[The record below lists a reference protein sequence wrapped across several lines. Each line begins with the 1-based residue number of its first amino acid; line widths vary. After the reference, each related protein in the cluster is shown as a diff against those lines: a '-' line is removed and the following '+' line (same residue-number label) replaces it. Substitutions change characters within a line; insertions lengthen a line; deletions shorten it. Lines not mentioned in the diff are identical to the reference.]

1 MNQFIADSTPAQTRT
16 QTPDS
21 PIETVLE
28 DFKTKIEEAC
38 ARGQRLCIRGG
49 GSKDWYGATRAGEVL
64 DTRAYRGVVAY
75 DPAELVITARSG
87 TPLVEIEQLLSEH
100 HQMLAFEPPHF
111 GLGATLGGCIATGL
125 AGPRRMSAGA
135 VRDFL
140 LGVSILTGRGEFL
153 RFGGQVMKNVAGYDV
168 ARLMAGSLGT
178 LGLLMDISVKVLPKP
193 SASATLRQET
203 SACDAVRKL
212 NEWAGRPL
220 PITASSWYAGIL
232 TIRLEGASAAVR
244 AACATLGGEA
254 LQQSAAVMHW
264 HSLREQSNAFF
275 QKVPADAALWRL
287 CVPSTTEPTALRD
300 ADCQFI
306 EWGGSQRWLFAAG
319 DDDSVRT
326 DAVAAGGHATQFR
339 HAKSAV
345 DVFTAL
351 SPPIAAIHKR
361 LKTAFDP
368 AGVFNHGRMF
378 AGI

>member
-1 MNQFIADSTPAQTRT
+1 MNEFIADSMPAEIRT
-16 QTPDS
+16 QTLDPR
-21 PIETVLE
+21 IETVLE
-28 DFKTKIEEAC
+28 EFKTKIEEAC
-38 ARGQRLCIRGG
+38 DRGHRLCIRGS

-64 DTRAYRGVVAY
+64 DTRAYRGVVSY

-87 TPLVEIEQLLSEH
+87 TPLAEIEQLLSSH

-140 LGVSILTGRGEFL
+140 LGASILTGRGEFL

-193 SASATLRQET
+193 SASATLRQEM

-220 PITASSWYAGIL
+220 PITASSWHAGVL

-244 AACATLGGEA
+244 TACATLGGEA
-254 LQQSAAVMHW
+254 LQQPAATMYW

-287 CVPSTTEPTALRD
+287 CVPSTTEPAVLRD
-300 ADCQFI
+300 VDFQFI

-319 DDDSVRT
+319 DDDSVRR

-339 HAKSAV
+339 HAKNGV